1 MIFLKKKNFP
11 KYLKKVKDISFLIN
25 AGGEVD
31 HKNKKKVY
39 QSHFLGVK
47 NLVNYFFDKNLEKFV
62 QIGSSLEYGKK
73 IHLIMKVLK

>member
-1 MIFLKKKNFP
+1 MPEEKLIIKIKKSLSK
-11 KYLKKVKDISFLIN
+11 SF
-25 AGGEVD
+25 
-31 HKNKKKVY
+31 
-39 QSHFLGVK
+39 FRVK